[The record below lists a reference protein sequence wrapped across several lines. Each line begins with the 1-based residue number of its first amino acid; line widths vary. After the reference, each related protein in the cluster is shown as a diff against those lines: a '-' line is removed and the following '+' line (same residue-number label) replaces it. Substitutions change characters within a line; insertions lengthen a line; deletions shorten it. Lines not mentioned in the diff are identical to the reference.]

1 MKKKG
6 EGKGNKKRQSLGA
19 LFVAHKIQV
28 FLLYKYME
36 EKKVEERDLIMSS
49 LEAKGKTKI

>member
-19 LFVAHKIQV
+19 LFVAHKTQV